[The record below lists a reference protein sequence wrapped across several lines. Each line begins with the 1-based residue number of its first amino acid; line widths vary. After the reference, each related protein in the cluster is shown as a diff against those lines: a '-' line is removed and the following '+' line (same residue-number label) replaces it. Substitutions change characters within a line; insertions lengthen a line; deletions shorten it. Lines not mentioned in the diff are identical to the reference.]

1 MVAVVDGR
9 SFEEDVELLWGLRD
23 TPRRGPRPTL
33 TVDEIVRAAVDI
45 ADADGLAAVSM
56 ARVAERLGNAPMAL
70 YRHVRSKSELLILMA
85 DAAMDTPPPP
95 ADDAGWRPALTA
107 WAHGI
112 TAMFRA
118 HPWAATL
125 PIAGPPVGPKN
136 LAWFDAALAA
146 LGDTGLDPGLKVAVV
161 MGLITYVQGEIR
173 LTAELAAA
181 FTDDPDA
188 FGARYGAALAR
199 VVDPRTLPALAAV
212 VASGV
217 FDVTATD
224 FGADVA
230 ADFGFGLECFLDGIA
245 VTIDRQR

>member
-1 MVAVVDGR
+1 MTEGR
-9 SFEEDVELLWGLRD
+9 SFEDDVELLWGLRD

-45 ADADGLAAVSM
+45 ADVDGLAAVSM

-70 YRHVRSKSELLILMA
+70 YRHVRSKSELLTLMA
-85 DAAMDTPPPP
+85 DAAMDTPPPTV
-95 ADDAGWRPALTA
+95 ADAGWRPALTA
-107 WAHGI
+107 WARGV
-112 TAMFRA
+112 TAMYRA
-118 HPWAATL
+118 HPWVATL
-125 PIAGPPVGPKN
+125 PIAGPPVGPRN

-146 LGDTGLDPGLKVAVV
+146 LKDTALAPGVKVAVV
-161 MGLITYVQGEIR
+161 MGLITYVQGEVR

-181 FTDDPDA
+181 FIDDPAA

-199 VVDPRTLPALAAV
+199 VVDPRALPALAAV
-212 VASGV
+212 VAAGV

-230 ADFGFGLECFLDGIA
+230 ADFDFGLECFLDGVA
-245 VTIDRQR
+245 VTIERQG

>member
-1 MVAVVDGR
+1 MADGR

-33 TVDEIVRAAVDI
+33 TVDEIVRAAVEI

-56 ARVAERLGNAPMAL
+56 ARVADRLGNAPMAL
-70 YRHVRSKSELLILMA
+70 YRHVRSKSELLTLMA
-85 DAAMDTPPPP
+85 DAAMDAPPPRP
-95 ADDAGWRPALTA
+95 DDAGWRESLTA
-107 WAHGI
+107 WSRGI

-125 PIAGPPVGPKN
+125 PIAGPPVGPRN

-146 LGDTGLDPGLKVAVV
+146 LADTGLDPGTKVAVV

-181 FTDDPDA
+181 YDDDPAA

-212 VASGV
+212 VAAGV

-224 FGADVA
+224 FDEDVA
-230 ADFGFGLECFLDGIA
+230 ADFDFGLETFLDGVA
-245 VTIDRQR
+245 ALLARHG